1 MYKKKR
7 RNKET
12 PYGYTIMAK
21 NMPTIR
27 KGDVFMHYTGT
38 IWRPPYEAASLLL
51 EVTAGCTHH
60 KCKFCTLYHDLP
72 FKFRMSPLEDIESDL
87 REVKRAMKGWNGG
100 RTRRVFLTGANPFV
114 LSYDKLTAI
123 AELIRKYLPSIKSIG
138 SFARITD
145 VTPKTDEELVKLR
158 DIGYDGLT
166 IGIETG
172 DDEAL
177 RFMNKGYTSAD
188 IIEQCQRLDAAGI
201 HYSFFYLVS
210 ISGAGRGEIGA
221 KLTADICNR
230 IHPTLIGANM
240 LTIYPDSELYAEI
253 QRGNWQ
259 EEGELEKYKE
269 VRTLIENLQIPTIFA
284 AMGPMYGLYD
294 ARNKYYIAEQKLK
307 YVLTSARSVTAHSE
321 IQSFLIEKFGFRK
334 AYCNLKIYYKPWLRL
349 LINMAFPF
357 RKYMPISPIKNLLAF
372 EALNRGL
379 N

>member
-1 MYKKKR
+1 MIESIISVKHRKHPKGIPICAENSAR
-7 RNKET
+7 
-12 PYGYTIMAK
+12 
-21 NMPTIR
+21 IR
-27 KGDVFMHYTGT
+27 KGEVFMHYTGT
-38 IWRPPYEAASLLL
+38 IWRPPYEVTSLLL

-72 FKFRMSPLEDIESDL
+72 FNFRMSPMEVIEYDL
-87 REVKRAMKGWNGG
+87 QEVNKSIKDRNCKNIE
-100 RTRRVFLTGANPFV
+100 RVFLTGANPFV

-123 AELIRKYLPSIKSIG
+123 AELIHKYLPSVKSIG

-145 VTPKTDEELVKLR
+145 VMPKTDRELAKLCAL
-158 DIGYDGLT
+158 GYDGLT

-221 KLTADICNR
+221 KLTAAICNQ

-240 LTIYPDSELYAEI
+240 LTIYSDSELYVEI
-253 QRGNWQ
+253 QNGNWQ

-269 VRTLIENLQIPTIFA
+269 VRTLIENLQISTTFA
-284 AMGPMYGLYD
+284 AMGASNAYQFHGQLPKD
-294 ARNKYYIAEQKLK
+294 K
-307 YVLTSARSVTAHSE
+307 
-321 IQSFLIEKFGFRK
+321 RK
-334 AYCNLKIYYKPWLRL
+334 
-349 LINMAFPF
+349 
-357 RKYMPISPIKNLLAF
+357 LLAF
-372 EALNRGL
+372 LDKIIGNVSEEELQRYRKSVYHL
-379 N
+379 